1 MSPNRTQA
9 YRRVMHTLD
18 ELGPSKLQPA
28 EQDRIRLAADNLV
41 FSSDLSTDAEAT
53 QALADVQELCDS
65 LVGSGRWEQITAA
78 RLVSDLRGCG
88 PELEPELQAA

>member
-41 FSSDLSTDAEAT
+41 FSSALATDAEAMR
-53 QALADVQELCDS
+53 ALADVEALSDA
-65 LVGSGRWEQITAA
+65 LIESGRWEQITAA
-78 RLVSDLRGCG
+78 RLVADLRGCG
-88 PELEPELQAA
+88 PELEPELKAA

>member
-9 YRRVMHTLD
+9 YRRVMLTLD

-41 FSSDLSTDAEAT
+41 FSADLITDGEAI
-53 QALADVQELCDS
+53 QALSDVQELCDK
-65 LVGSGRWEQITAA
+65 LVDSGRWEQVTAN
-78 RLVSDLRGCG
+78 RLVEDLRSCG
-88 PELEPELQAA
+88 PELEPELKAA

>member
-41 FSSDLSTDAEAT
+41 FSSDLRADSEASRG
-53 QALADVQELCDS
+53 LADVEELCDA
-65 LVGSGRWEQITAA
+65 LVSSGRWEQITAA
-78 RLVSDLRGCG
+78 RLSADLRGCG
-88 PELEPELQAA
+88 PELTPELKAA